1 MRRDRSRKSKTFH
14 WGTNPALVTRLLPGI
29 LYGIRPLD
37 PVSFVAMSVLLL
49 LVSVG
54 ASSLPASRAAR
65 VDPIQTLREQ

>member
-1 MRRDRSRKSKTFH
+1 
-14 WGTNPALVTRLLPGI
+14 LVTRLLSGI
-29 LYGIRPLD
+29 LYGIRSQD